1 MEKIRVNMLNDVFF
15 KSLLCDARHK
25 ELTLNFLN
33 SILNRTGD
41 KAFCDIEFL
50 DKEIDPVIEAGKVS
64 ILDIRAKMNDD
75 TQINV
80 EVQIAK
86 PVDMKKRA
94 MFYWAKLYSY
104 QIDEGEDY
112 SLLKDV
118 ISINL
123 LNFKLFKEHERCH
136 SACHVTDDFDG
147 KVIIKDFEMHF
158 IELPKFKLGDI
169 KRLKKSEKWIAL
181 FSNKCTDEE
190 LEEIAMSEPAIK
202 KALDYQKYFMHDEKL
217 RRKYELQEKAIRD
230 YNSGLL
236 AARQEGIQT
245 GIKQGIQT
253 GIKQG
258 VQQANMQNAVK
269 FLKLGVDIKTIAEGT
284 GLSLEEV
291 INLQKTMQK
300 R

>member
-1 MEKIRVNMLNDVFF
+1 MYEKGTDCMEKIKINMLNDVFF
-15 KSLLCDARHK
+15 KSLLCDDRHK

-41 KAFCDIEFL
+41 RAFCDIEFL
-50 DKEIDPVIEAGKVS
+50 DKEIDPIIEAGKVS

-94 MFYWAKLYSY
+94 MYYWAKLYSY
-104 QIDEGEDY
+104 QIGKNEDY

-123 LNFKLFKEHERCH
+123 LNFKLFKNHERCH
-136 SACHVTDDFDG
+136 SACHITDDFNG

-158 IELPKFKLGDI
+158 IELPKFRLGDI
-169 KRLKKSEKWIAL
+169 KKLKKSEKWIAL

-202 KALDYQKYFMHDEKL
+202 KALEYQNYFMHDEKL
-217 RRKYELQEKAIRD
+217 RYKYELQEKAIRD
-230 YNSGLL
+230 YNSSVM
-236 AARQEGIQT
+236 AARQEGIQ
-245 GIKQGIQT
+245 QGIQ
-253 GIKQG
+253 K
-258 VQQANMQNAVK
+258 ANIQNAIK
-269 FLKLGVDIKTIAEGT
+269 FLKLGVDIKTVSEGT
-284 GLSLEEV
+284 GLSIEKITE
-291 INLQKTMQK
+291 LQKTL
-300 R
+300 